1 MSKVVEVGRIKIGGG
16 NPLVFIMGPCMIES
30 RDHALRMAEKLK
42 GLAERLGFPLI
53 YKSSYDKANRTSIR
67 SDRGPGLEK
76 GLKVLE
82 EVKREFEV
90 PVLTD
95 IHEPSHAEPVA
106 SVVDVLQ
113 IPAFLCRQTDL
124 ILAAGRTGK
133 PVNVKKG
140 QFVSPYDVRYI
151 VEKLEFAGNRKIL
164 LTERGTCFGYSDL
177 VVDFRSIAV
186 MKKTGYP
193 VVFDATHSVQRRG
206 GETTGGDRE
215 FVPVLAKAA
224 VASGCDCLFF
234 EVHDDVASARSDR
247 DSQLPFDLL
256 PGLISE
262 LLSLSKA
269 VSGE

>member
-95 IHEPSHAEPVA
+95 LHEPSHAEPVA

-113 IPAFLCRQTDL
+113 IPAF
-124 ILAAGRTGK
+124 
-133 PVNVKKG
+133 
-140 QFVSPYDVRYI
+140 
-151 VEKLEFAGNRKIL
+151 
-164 LTERGTCFGYSDL
+164 
-177 VVDFRSIAV
+177 
-186 MKKTGYP
+186 
-193 VVFDATHSVQRRG
+193 
-206 GETTGGDRE
+206 
-215 FVPVLAKAA
+215 
-224 VASGCDCLFF
+224 
-234 EVHDDVASARSDR
+234 
-247 DSQLPFDLL
+247 
-256 PGLISE
+256 
-262 LLSLSKA
+262 
-269 VSGE
+269 